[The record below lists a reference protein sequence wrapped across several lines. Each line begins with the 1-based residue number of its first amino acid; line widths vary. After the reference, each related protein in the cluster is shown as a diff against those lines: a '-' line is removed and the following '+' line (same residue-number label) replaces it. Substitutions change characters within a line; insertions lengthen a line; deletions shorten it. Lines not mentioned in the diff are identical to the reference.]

1 MFQGTFAL
9 FNRALCVD
17 FRLRRTHLFRFLFAV
32 IILFCLI
39 SAQLTRWTIGAPGL
53 VLFAQIIYL
62 NFVFILMSSISLFA
76 TAITEEKEEQT
87 IGLLLMAGVNP
98 VSLLLG
104 KSLPRLIS
112 ALLLLSI
119 QFPFTLLAITLGGV
133 TFSQVIAGGCPVYC

>member
-9 FNRALCVD
+9 FHRALAVD
-17 FRLRRTHLFRFLFAV
+17 FRLMRTHLFRFLFA
-32 IILFCLI
+32 ILILFCLF
-39 SAQLTRWTIGAPGL
+39 SAQMSSSMMGAAGL
-53 VLFAQIIYL
+53 ALFGQIVYL
-62 NFVFILMSSISLFA
+62 NFVFILIAGISFFA
-76 TAITEEKEEQT
+76 TAITEEKEEET

-104 KSLPRLIS
+104 KMLPRLIA

-133 TFSQVIAGGCPVYC
+133 MFSQVLAAYI